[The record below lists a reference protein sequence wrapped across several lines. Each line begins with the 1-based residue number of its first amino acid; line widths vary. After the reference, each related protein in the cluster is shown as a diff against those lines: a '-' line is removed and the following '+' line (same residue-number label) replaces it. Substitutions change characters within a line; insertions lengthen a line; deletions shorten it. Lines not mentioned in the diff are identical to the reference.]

1 MPGKSKRRRQMRGKK
16 ASVFEA
22 ADIREWRG
30 HDVVDADGHKIGE
43 LEAV

>member
-1 MPGKSKRRRQMRGKK
+1 LGPPADAALLRR

-30 HDVVDADGHKIGE
+30 HDVALSAK
-43 LEAV
+43 LS